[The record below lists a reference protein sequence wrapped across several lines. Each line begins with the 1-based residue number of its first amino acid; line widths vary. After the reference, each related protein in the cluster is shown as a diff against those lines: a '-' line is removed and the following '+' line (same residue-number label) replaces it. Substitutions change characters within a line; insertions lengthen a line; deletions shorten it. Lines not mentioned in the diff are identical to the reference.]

1 MNEYAGILLNCLN
14 SMCFDLGQKAT
25 GIWSSQRGVN
35 WEIEVDT
42 FTRSPYA
49 EKLKYKPAG
58 IEDNLWLIQGIIHTW
73 ESDFSDL
80 FDRDNSKK
88 LLMAFRSLKKVRTN
102 LAHSNT
108 YPTKG
113 QCIFALNQ
121 MKLISEAF
129 TLHKDL
135 YESVDAVAKELAESE
150 EEGDPDTEDMD
161 DVIDPIMIKDDE
173 IQELRSI
180 ISERDEE
187 LQDLKKDNFDLRRR
201 NNNQRPQK
209 TNAHYKKLLSEC
221 DETIKKLKSELKASK
236 ADQRIV
242 KMSRAKSDHPVE
254 ELTTLT
260 VLREEKRSI
269 AQKLEEEKKMK
280 LVALG
285 HAKLYKNQKEEAEAR
300 VELLNDESE
309 ILKANNESLHSK
321 LLEAKKEST
330 INANRLRRVLTQ
342 NEKLEKEISRPSNQK
357 E

>member
-14 SMCFDLGQKAT
+14 SMCFDLGQKAS

-129 TLHKDL
+129 TLHRDL
-135 YESVDAVAKELAESE
+135 YESVDAVAKELVESE
-150 EEGDPDTEDMD
+150 EEDPDTEDMN

-187 LQDLKKDNFDLRRR
+187 LQDLKKDNFDLRRE

-209 TNAHYKKLLSEC
+209 TNTHYKKLLSER
-221 DETIKKLKSELKASK
+221 DETIRKLESKLKASK
-236 ADQRIV
+236 ADQRILKIV
-242 KMSRAKSDHPVE
+242 RPKSDHPVE
-254 ELTTLT
+254 ELTELAA
-260 VLREEKRSI
+260 LRGDVARMSNELKTFEEDNLQARGHTRYYRKR
-269 AQKLEEEKKMK
+269 MK
-280 LVALG
+280 
-285 HAKLYKNQKEEAEAR
+285 EAEAR
-300 VELLNDESE
+300 EKLLNDESE

-321 LLEAKKEST
+321 LLEAKKESN
-330 INANRLRRVLTQ
+330 INAKRLRRVLTQ
-342 NEKLEKEISRPSNQK
+342 NEKLEKEISRLSNQK

>member
-14 SMCFDLGQKAT
+14 SMCFDLGQKAS

-113 QCIFALNQ
+113 QCISALNQ
-121 MKLISEAF
+121 IKLISEAF
-129 TLHKDL
+129 TLHRDL
-135 YESVDAVAKELAESE
+135 YESVDAVAKELVESK

-180 ISERDEE
+180 ISERYEE
-187 LQDLKKDNFDLRRR
+187 LQDLRKDNFDLRRR

-209 TNAHYKKLLSEC
+209 TNAHYKKLLSER
-221 DETIKKLKSELKASK
+221 DETIKKLESKLKASK

-242 KMSRAKSDHPVE
+242 KMIGAKSDHPVE
-254 ELTTLT
+254 ELTELAA
-260 VLREEKRSI
+260 LRGDVARMSNELKTFEEDNLQARGHTRYYRKR
-269 AQKLEEEKKMK
+269 MK
-280 LVALG
+280 
-285 HAKLYKNQKEEAEAR
+285 EAEAR
-300 VELLNDESE
+300 EKLLNDESE

-321 LLEAKKEST
+321 LLEAKKESN